1 MLLTWILGFS
11 LLGSVG
17 AVGAA
22 ALFLVCPERMRQR
35 LIPCLLSYAVGTLLG
50 AAFLGL
56 IPHAL
61 EHATV
66 SSVMGAVLAGMV
78 LFFVLE
84 KLVLWRHCH
93 DPDCDLHGATGPLI
107 LLGDALHNFIDG
119 VVIAAAFLSTIP
131 LGIATGLA
139 VIVHEIPQELGDF
152 AILLDS
158 GYSRARAL
166 TFNVLSSSA
175 TLLGALLAYGAL
187 EMIHGTIPYV
197 LALSA
202 ASFLYIAVADLIP
215 HLHRR
220 LDLTSSLAQLLLLGA
235 GIGTIIQLH

>member
-1 MLLTWILGFS
+1 
-11 LLGSVG
+11 
-17 AVGAA
+17 
-22 ALFLVCPERMRQR
+22 
-35 LIPCLLSYAVGTLLG
+35 
-50 AAFLGL
+50 
-56 IPHAL
+56 
-61 EHATV
+61 
-66 SSVMGAVLAGMV
+66 MV

-93 DPDCDLHGATGPLI
+93 DPDCDLHGVAGPLI

-119 VVIAAAFLSTIP
+119 IVIAAAFLSTIP

-166 TFNVLSSSA
+166 LFNTLSSLA

-187 EMIHGTIPYV
+187 EMIHGAIPYV

-202 ASFLYIAVADLIP
+202 ASFLYIAAADLIP

-220 LDLTSSLAQLLLLGA
+220 LELTSSLAQLLLLGA
-235 GIGTIIQLH
+235 GIGTIILLHLPHAK